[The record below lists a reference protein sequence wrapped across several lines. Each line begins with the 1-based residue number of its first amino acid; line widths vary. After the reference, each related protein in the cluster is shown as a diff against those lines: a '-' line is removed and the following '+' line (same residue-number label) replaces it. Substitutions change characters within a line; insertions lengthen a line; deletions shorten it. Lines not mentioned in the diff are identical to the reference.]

1 MEVWNE
7 RSVKNKTFCCE
18 NNWKVK
24 MWIRV
29 SEELCCGRDI
39 CSLFVVHE

>member
-1 MEVWNE
+1 MEVWHE
-7 RSVKNKTFCCE
+7 RSAKKKNLCD

-29 SEELCCGRDI
+29 SEELCCERDI
-39 CSLFVVHE
+39 HSLFVVHE